1 MKLFNI
7 AHLHR
12 SRLHKLFEIGGGAQ
26 APLTELRENRCLYF
40 GLTR

>member
-7 AHLHR
+7 AHFHR
-12 SRLHKLFEIGGGAQ
+12 SRLHKLFESAGAPG
-26 APLTELRENRCLYF
+26 PLTELRENRCLYF